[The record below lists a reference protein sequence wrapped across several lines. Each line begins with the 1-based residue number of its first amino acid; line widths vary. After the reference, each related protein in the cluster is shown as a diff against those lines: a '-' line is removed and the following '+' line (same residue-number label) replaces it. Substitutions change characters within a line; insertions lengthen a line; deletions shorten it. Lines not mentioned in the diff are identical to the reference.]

1 VSKEKEDYSNQI
13 PEKVISNIIKIV
25 ANKDDVIFDPFMGS
39 GTTPAVASKLEYKYI
54 ATDIS
59 EKAYNIT
66 KNRLSK
72 IENNLFSIW
81 KKEQ

>member
-1 VSKEKEDYSNQI
+1 
-13 PEKVISNIIKIV
+13 
-25 ANKDDVIFDPFMGS
+25 MGS
-39 GTTPAVASKLEYKYI
+39 GTTPAVASKLGYKYI

-72 IENNLFSIW
+72 IQN
-81 KKEQ
+81 KVA

>member
-1 VSKEKEDYSNQI
+1 MLSLITSNWEWFLLALYVLEKGIKLSPSK
-13 PEKVISNIIKIV
+13 
-25 ANKDDVIFDPFMGS
+25 KDDLVLDNFMGS
-39 GTTPAVASKLEYKYI
+39 GTTPAVASKLGFDYV

-72 IENNLFSIW
+72 IENNLFA
-81 KKEQ
+81 